1 MKKIIYSIITGILI
15 SVLTAFPVW
24 LLVSLTMSAFGGR
37 QYKFY
42 EALALTAWC
51 VVLTKCS
58 TLTHKIGSEE
68 PEDTEDHID

>member
-1 MKKIIYSIITGILI
+1 MKKILYSVITGILI

-37 QYKFY
+37 PYKFY

-58 TLTHKIGSEE
+58 TLTHKIGPGESEN
-68 PEDTEDHID
+68 TEDPID